1 MKAELQVQ
9 TQEEHLLQ
17 ATAENRKQL
26 HKIKYENPMT
36 AMNNL
41 KKELNTMFWLL
52 IACLSSAFARKT
64 DWELLIKNGR
74 IITLHL

>member
-9 TQEEHLLQ
+9 TQKEHLLQ

-26 HKIKYENPMT
+26 HKIKYKNPMT

-41 KKELNTMFWLL
+41 QRVEFYVLTLNCMF
-52 IACLSSAFARKT
+52 
-64 DWELLIKNGR
+64 
-74 IITLHL
+74 IIHFC

>member
-9 TQEEHLLQ
+9 TQKEHLLQ

-41 KKELNTMFWLL
+41 KKELNTMF
-52 IACLSSAFARKT
+52 
-64 DWELLIKNGR
+64 
-74 IITLHL
+74 

>member
-9 TQEEHLLQ
+9 TQKEHLLQ

-26 HKIKYENPMT
+26 HKIKYENPRT

-41 KKELNTMFWLL
+41 QKKLNSTFWLL
-52 IACLSSAFARKT
+52 IACLSST
-64 DWELLIKNGR
+64 LLEGLTGNS
-74 IITLHL
+74 